1 MNEEEENNDF
11 GLIPLTP
18 NDNRED
24 INSYKKYLDEALKN
38 EKIKNIALSGNYGSG
53 KSSILLS
60 YFKNSEYEKKKMQ
73 ISLATFQSNKSKKSE
88 DDADTLYEDNILNI
102 EKNIINQILY
112 QIPIS
117 KIPLTNFKIK
127 REISFIQRV
136 FLILEII
143 LVLSLFLKKSDM
155 MVSLTSFFEKYSP
168 YISINFIT
176 YSLLT
181 IFIVWNIIM
190 LLKYVPIKKLNLKF
204 KNIEAEIN
212 EKNDELFEQYA
223 DEIVYLLEKSGKEIL
238 VIEDL
243 DRFEQLKIFE
253 KLRELNIKVNNKL
266 IGSKR
271 NKFTFIYAIKDD
283 LFNDKKERT
292 KFFDLI
298 IPVIPYLNATNSYE
312 QLKSLFSE
320 KFSIDDSLVYLLSF
334 YIDDM
339 RLLLNIY
346 NEFIVY
352 KNELEKSNLNEDNKL
367 LALIVYKNLFNVD
380 YELLKFR
387 SGILYTII
395 HSTEKYRDDIRN
407 EILNLKNELLE
418 EENKRDFRAAKT
430 KEDVFILWFKNH
442 VNNNYGISN
451 IKNLINNPQTSF
463 SYSIEG
469 NPYPVRTSFE
479 KLQNDKDYQSEQE
492 YFLKEETNRE
502 KKIKKEISI
511 LENKVNSKLK
521 DIITEENVPD
531 IVYRF
536 IIQGY
541 IDESYENYINY
552 SYAERNDDA
561 FLSNLLLNGKTF
573 DFDAELNDFNKI
585 INVLTD
591 LDFEKEAILNISLL
605 NYFIEK
611 ANTKYIDL
619 ILNTSQKYSR
629 ETGFVEQY
637 YNKYSNIL
645 KHLVRLKIK
654 LDFTKL
660 IEVDE
665 KLIENYL
672 FIEEEKN
679 FEFLILNNWKGKLS
693 NEEQIYETL
702 NDTNLSKSFKE
713 YFIPKLRSKI
723 NFENIKSDYY
733 ESLLRNNKI
742 IPSSENINSYFKFS
756 LDIINQTLVKFINQN
771 NLKINS
777 QMNKEFFDKLIN
789 SNEINDDKYEIFFE
803 EYQFDNYS
811 RELLDDNIKK
821 EKLEI
826 LIKLKKLALS
836 SDMVEFLDAK
846 NVTYINDNEIKL
858 TQLLIEN
865 KGLNIKNWKTIFD
878 SNNLDDIDKK
888 KLFIARINEFNFEEF
903 KKLIIQ
909 LHFNEKL
916 LKVVNKQHG
925 YHSIRFENSESNLVI
940 KDYLANNNIIE
951 ENILNKMFEGK

>member
-1 MNEEEENNDF
+1 MNEEENNDF

-73 ISLATFQSNKSKKSE
+73 ISLATFKSKKSE
-88 DDADTLYEDNILNI
+88 EDDDTLYEDNILNI

-112 QIPIS
+112 QIPIT

-127 REISFIQRV
+127 REISFIQKV

-143 LVLSLFLKKSDM
+143 LVLSLFFKKSDM
-155 MVSLTSFFEKYSP
+155 MVSLTSAFEKFSP
-168 YISINFIT
+168 HISINFLT

-181 IFIVWNIIM
+181 ILIVWNIFM

-204 KNIEAEIN
+204 QNVEAEIN
-212 EKNDELFEQYA
+212 KKNDELFEQYA

-253 KLRELNIKVNNKL
+253 KLRELNIKVNDKL
-266 IGSKR
+266 IGSNR
-271 NKFTFIYAIKDD
+271 SKFTFIYAIKDD

-312 QLKSLFSE
+312 QLKLLFSE
-320 KFSIDDSLVYLLSF
+320 KYSIDDSLVYLLSF

-352 KNELEKSNLNEDNKL
+352 KNELEKSNLNENNKL

-387 SGILYTII
+387 TGILYNIV
-395 HSTEKYRDDIRN
+395 HSTEKYRNAIRN
-407 EILNLKNELLE
+407 EILNLKKELLE

-430 KEDVFILWFKNH
+430 KEDIFILWFKDH
-442 VNNNYGISN
+442 VNTNYGISD
-451 IKNLINNPQTSF
+451 IKSFINNPQKTF
-463 SYSIEG
+463 NYSIEG
-469 NPYPVRTSFE
+469 NRYPVSITYE
-479 KLQNDKDYQSEQE
+479 KLQNDKDYQSELE
-492 YFLKEETNRE
+492 FLIKEETNRE
-502 KKIKKEISI
+502 KEIKKEISK
-511 LENKVNSKLK
+511 LENKVNNKLK
-521 DIITEENVPD
+521 DIITEDDVPD
-531 IVYRF
+531 DKNIVYRL

-573 DFDAELNDFNKI
+573 DFADELNDFNKI

-591 LDFEKEAILNISLL
+591 FDFEKEAILNISLL

-611 ANTKYIDL
+611 DETKYIDL
-619 ILNTSQKYSR
+619 ILNASQKYSR
-629 ETGFVEQY
+629 DRGFVEQY

-645 KHLVRLKIK
+645 EHLVRLKIK

-660 IEVDE
+660 IKVDE

-702 NDTNLSKSFKE
+702 NNTNLSKSFKE

-756 LDIINQTLVKFINQN
+756 SNIINQILVKFINHN

-777 QMNKEFFDKLIN
+777 QMDKEFFDKLIN
-789 SNEINDDKYEIFFE
+789 SNEINDDKYEILFE

-826 LIKLKKLALS
+826 LIKLKKLTLS
-836 SDMVEFLDAK
+836 CDMVEFLDAK
-846 NVTYINDNEIKL
+846 NVAYINSNEIKL

-865 KGLNIKNWKTIFD
+865 KDLNIKNWKTIFD